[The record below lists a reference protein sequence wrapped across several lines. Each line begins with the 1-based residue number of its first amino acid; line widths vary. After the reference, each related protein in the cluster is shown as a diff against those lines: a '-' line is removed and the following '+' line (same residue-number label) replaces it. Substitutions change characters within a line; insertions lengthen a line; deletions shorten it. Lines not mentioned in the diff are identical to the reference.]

1 MMSCFICFD
10 DVTAVVIRNNQRPWA
25 SWKTSAHT
33 HALPH
38 TLTHVLRNPCVV
50 LQCHTANPL
59 TRQNI
64 TQTRQEKNTPGEK
77 PLYFTQCDCMCDC
90 KNMQVSVPQVTQ
102 NSAECEPNIT
112 LDVESTLCTAH
123 KCKVCILLF
132 HSPTPLLSSFA
143 RKLWG
148 RWPVPPAGFHFQYCG
163 VTGGW
168 RTQLDTLKGKQI

>member
-1 MMSCFICFD
+1 MKNKRTHSCTPTHSHTCVKKSLCCF
-10 DVTAVVIRNNQRPWA
+10 AMP
-25 SWKTSAHT
+25 
-33 HALPH
+33 
-38 TLTHVLRNPCVV
+38 
-50 LQCHTANPL
+50 HTANPL
-59 TRQNI
+59 NRQNI
-64 TQTRQEKNTPGEK
+64 TQTRQERNTPGEK

-102 NSAECEPNIT
+102 ISAECEPNIT

-168 RTQLDTLKGKQI
+168 RTQLDTLKGKKKKYILKVIT